1 MILKGSQRA
10 GGADLATHLSN
21 EYDNERVEIAQ
32 VRGTAA
38 RDLHGAF
45 AEYEAVAAGTR
56 CKEPLYSLAINP
68 SAPLS
73 REQYMAAIDHI
84 EGKLGL
90 TGQPRAVILHVK
102 NGREHCHVV
111 WSRIDLDNMRA
122 VSLSHDRMKLRT
134 CARELAHAYGLT
146 LPAGLAEDRGDARF
160 EKNRDVTFAEK
171 AMSEASGLTPEQ
183 RRKDITALFRS
194 SDSAEAFR
202 AGLERAGYV
211 LAQGERRAYVAV
223 DRAGHVHALARQID
237 GARTKEVK
245 ARLAGLPAENLPTV
259 EAAKAQ
265 QIARQQAIDE
275 RLREQARARGAKSA
289 ADLKAKQE
297 ARRRRQIEGK
307 RQQLAITHAAERMA
321 LHAAHKAEEG
331 KLFNIIAG
339 RMFALFERVPALR
352 SVIAHLRRNP
362 AINAA
367 ERHRIEEEALDR
379 RHAREQKGLD
389 RSAAALDKIEARER
403 RGLVRDLVQQARVE
417 DQLRLAQTVRHER
430 EARQTADDITTVK
443 PVAEQ
448 RGTADE
454 RSARMQERLR
464 QARERPSGP
473 RRSGPGWAHE

>member
-1 MILKGSQRA
+1 MILKGNQRTGA
-10 GGADLATHLSN
+10 ADLATHLSN

-32 VRGTAA
+32 LRGTVAG
-38 RDLHGAF
+38 DLHGALADF
-45 AEYEAVAAGTR
+45 AGMAKATR
-56 CKEPLYSLAINP
+56 CKQPLYSLAINP
-68 SAPLS
+68 AAPLS

-90 TGQPRAVILHVK
+90 TGQPRAVVFHVK

-122 VSLSHDRMKLRT
+122 IGLNHDRMKLRT

-146 LPAGLAEDRGDARF
+146 LPPGLAEDRGDARF
-160 EKNRDVTFAEK
+160 EKNRDVSFAEK
-171 AMSEASGLTPEQ
+171 AMAEASGITPEQ
-183 RRKDITALFRS
+183 RRAAITALYRS
-194 SDSAEAFR
+194 SDNAEAFR

-211 LAQGERRAYVAV
+211 LAQGERRAYVVV

-237 GARTKEVK
+237 GAKSRDVK
-245 ARLAGLPAENLPTV
+245 ARLADLPVESLPTV

-265 QIARQQAIDE
+265 QAARQQAADE

-297 ARRRRQIEGK
+297 ARRRRAIDVK
-307 RQQLAITHAAERMA
+307 RQRLAITHAAERMA

-331 KLFNIIAG
+331 KLFNIVAG

-367 ERHRIEEEALDR
+367 ERHRIENEALERRHGREQKALDR
-379 RHAREQKGLD
+379 RV
-389 RSAAALDKIEARER
+389 AALDKIEARER
-403 RGLVRDLVQQARVE
+403 RGLIRDLVRQTRVE
-417 DQLRLAQTVRHER
+417 DQMRAAQTEQRER
-430 EARQTADDITTVK
+430 EARETAHDITAVRPDDAQRTAADDRRV
-443 PVAEQ
+443 
-448 RGTADE
+448 
-454 RSARMQERLR
+454 RMQERLAEAR
-464 QARERPSGP
+464 QKPSGP
-473 RRSGPGWAHE
+473 QRGRPGWE